1 MSMEKQNEI
10 KVFEDKK
17 VRTPWDEDQ
26 EKWYFSVADTEQ
38 LFRHSVYSLSELK
51 KENEIIEYKFELP
64 LL

>member
-1 MSMEKQNEI
+1 MEKQNEI